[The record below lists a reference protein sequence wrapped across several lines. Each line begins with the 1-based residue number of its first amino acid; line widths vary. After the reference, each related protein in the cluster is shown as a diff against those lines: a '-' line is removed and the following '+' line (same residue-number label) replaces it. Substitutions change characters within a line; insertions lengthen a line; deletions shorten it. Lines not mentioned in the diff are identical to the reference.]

1 MTPDDQPPTRAST
14 QASAQAPTQASTAS
28 SPASPVGGVAAH
40 GAGDESSGL
49 RVTSA
54 WLSAAVHVLTLALVA
69 VLVLNAPDGML
80 PGPAGT
86 AAVLGVAALF
96 ALTYVVGVWPA
107 GSLPRGRRGWWWA
120 AALTLEWLVLLTLSV
135 EAIYL
140 VFALFFIYMH
150 VLGAIRGTAAVVLAT
165 VIAVVA
171 FGMHRGFDAAGAVG
185 PALGAGVA
193 IVIGLGY
200 DALTREVARRQLLI
214 DELTQTRDQL
224 AAVEHA
230 AGVVAERERLAREI
244 HDTVSQ
250 SLSSIVMLLHV
261 AQRDGAGTQKGRDRV
276 EQARVAAADALAE
289 TRSFIHALAPPSLRT
304 GGIAD
309 ALRRLGATTREATG
323 VHVQVD
329 IAGYSGTLPTPVET
343 ALLRI
348 AQSAMANVAQHA
360 RATRVDVTLS
370 RLDDEVLLDVVDDG
384 VGFDASLLGRSRNGD
399 RAPFGLVAMQ
409 DRVANLGGRLVVES
423 EVGRGTSVAVSFTV
437 PFGQEVPPGRES
449 GHDLEPRP
457 ELESASGSESAT
469 HPEVGR

>member
-14 QASAQAPTQASTAS
+14 QASALATTKASPAS

-69 VLVLNAPDGML
+69 VLVLNAPDGTL

-107 GSLPRGRRGWWWA
+107 GSFPRGRRGWWWA

-150 VLGAIRGTAAVVLAT
+150 VLGAIRGTAAVVLTT
-165 VIAVVA
+165 VVAVVA

-185 PALGAGVA
+185 PVLGAGVA

-200 DALTREVARRQLLI
+200 DALTREVARRQQLI

-261 AQRDGAGTQKGRDRV
+261 AQREGADTDKGRERV
-276 EQARVAAADALAE
+276 EQARLAAGDALAE
-289 TRSFIHALAPPSLRT
+289 TRSFIRALAPPSLRT
-304 GGIAD
+304 RGIAD
-309 ALRRLGATTREATG
+309 ALQRLGATTQQTAG
-323 VHVQVD
+323 LQVQVNVS
-329 IAGYSGTLPTPVET
+329 GYDGALPTPVET

-348 AQSAMANVAQHA
+348 AQSAVANVTQHA

-370 RLDDEVLLDVVDDG
+370 RLDNEVILDVVDDG
-384 VGFDASLLGRSRNGD
+384 VGFDPSLFAHASPTD
-399 RAPFGLVAMQ
+399 RPSFGLLAMQ
-409 DRVANLGGRLVVES
+409 DRAAALGGRLVVES
-423 EVGRGTSVAVSFTV
+423 NHGHGTSIAASFTV
-437 PFGQEVPPGRES
+437 NPTSES
-449 GHDLEPRP
+449 P
-457 ELESASGSESAT
+457 SASPTRHLGAGT
-469 HPEVGR
+469 DLNPEASR